1 MAERLELRTRV
12 AALMVLVV
20 IFAAMGCVMIW
31 ADGHSHH
38 RTAAVSVVGV
48 LLIAAPIVLSVLSLR
63 RRLVIDERRIVAKGF
78 FSTTVIPWDEVD
90 HYRYWSQGQQGMYV
104 GGGGAAGVLIVM
116 VAFAV
121 AKAIN
126 KSAGNRK
133 FSLGGMK
140 LVGRDG
146 KAIKLDLRYKQVD
159 AALDRCF
166 DELHGRLRDRPRD
179 YAPLGV
185 SAAEV
190 THEKKGA
197 LALADIE
204 KVNVSGGRISI
215 KKRGKRLAWAA
226 VSMRSMKNAMLFV
239 DDLAER
245 GIIIDAQSEV
255 FVPVPVLAKLR
266 AAASRQAAFPQAK
279 IVQR

>member
-1 MAERLELRTRV
+1 
-12 AALMVLVV
+12 
-20 IFAAMGCVMIW
+20 
-31 ADGHSHH
+31 
-38 RTAAVSVVGV
+38 
-48 LLIAAPIVLSVLSLR
+48 
-63 RRLVIDERRIVAKGF
+63 
-78 FSTTVIPWDEVD
+78 
-90 HYRYWSQGQQGMYV
+90 
-104 GGGGAAGVLIVM
+104 M

-133 FSLGGMK
+133 FSLGAMK

-146 KAIKLDLRYKQVD
+146 KVIKLDLRYKQVD

-166 DELHGRLRDRPRD
+166 DELHVRLRDRPRD
-179 YAPLGV
+179 YAPLAV

-190 THEKKGA
+190 THAKKGA

-245 GIIIDAQSEV
+245 GIIVDAQSEV

>member
-1 MAERLELRTRV
+1 
-12 AALMVLVV
+12 
-20 IFAAMGCVMIW
+20 
-31 ADGHSHH
+31 
-38 RTAAVSVVGV
+38 
-48 LLIAAPIVLSVLSLR
+48 
-63 RRLVIDERRIVAKGF
+63 
-78 FSTTVIPWDEVD
+78 
-90 HYRYWSQGQQGMYV
+90 MYV

-121 AKAIN
+121 AKAIK

-133 FSLGGMK
+133 FSLGAMK

-146 KAIKLDLRYKQVD
+146 QTIKLDLRYKNVD

-166 DELHGRLRDRPRD
+166 DELHTRMQDRPRD
-179 YAPLGV
+179 YAPFSV

-190 THEKKGA
+190 THAKKGP
-197 LALADIE
+197 LALAEIE
-204 KVNVSGGRISI
+204 KVNVTGGRISI
-215 KKRGKRLAWAA
+215 KKRGKRLAWAT

-245 GIIIDAQSEV
+245 GIVIDAQSEV

-266 AAASRQAAFPQAK
+266 AAASRHAALPQAK